1 MFIILGYTNWHLWVS
16 TAMLGVAFSLVPAV
30 LWPSVPYLVH
40 EQRLGTAY
48 GLMTMLQNVGL
59 TAFNFAAGGLND
71 MGNASAENPAGY
83 LPMLWMFAL
92 LSLFGLVFSVLL
104 RLRESGPDGHGL
116 EVIRARGV

>member
-1 MFIILGYTNWHLWVS
+1 
-16 TAMLGVAFSLVPAV
+16 V

-71 MGNASAENPAGY
+71 MGNAGAENPAGY
-83 LPMLWMFAL
+83 LPMLWMFGL
-92 LSLFGLVFSVLL
+92 LSLFGLMFSVLL
-104 RLRESGPDGHGL
+104 RLRESGPQGHGL
-116 EVIRARGV
+116 EVIRARGI